1 MIRVLFDDTEIDSN
15 YIMKIT
21 QTVNPYTQG
30 FCLGSTICRQFS
42 IDIHSAA
49 NVSTPDNVYLY
60 EDNDSDT
67 QSDWSLYATL
77 FVDSVETTDDNH
89 ITFNL
94 TDIMVRFNTLL
105 NYQGTVLSILNS
117 ICSDKGISLNTQDFY
132 MKDYEV
138 GEVTINERDLISYIA
153 EVNGGYAYIDNNGN
167 LNICRYE
174 NKAYSNIDSDMCSSI
189 KVGAYHKIGR
199 VSFDLTGTEEVYPSV
214 TEYDT
219 VSLNPDNIILQNES
233 TRASIMKD
241 IYSFI
246 KGFAFYNIK
255 IEKCPIDPDIRAGQL
270 INVGG
275 WRNLLSSGE
284 EYITTLTGERILV
297 SDGLLIPFLCEIDW
311 NYNTQWLGGYTTD
324 LENAT
329 QEATPIVSVQEKVSK
344 LKWELDDPTSGVK
357 AQLELKV
364 AKDDNDQI
372 ISMINASADN
382 IILNTK
388 SLIFGEYPEGQYIE
402 VKNYYSNNTPI
413 GVIFE
418 GTGQVR
424 FSSQGRFQA
433 RNFINGKSANSFYM
447 YVTDSAYA
455 VSLANSYVNGKSNYN
470 ANEITMNSYTT
481 SGGESLTNVLRIGNN
496 QAGASG
502 DSSTF
507 ANAIIL
513 DSTGAGMN
521 DLRIINY
528 DNEGNNANSITMYGF
543 GDDSNNAS
551 FKSYFKKSSV
561 LANDMNMY
569 ATETTNYLNLNCYDN
584 EGGVPIARLSIARS
598 GTTPSVSLE
607 TFTKTSQS
615 TASINSQLFLSG
627 ADIKLFSGD
636 SGSVYIDGRKLS
648 FSDGYVKYI

>member
-1 MIRVLFDDTEIDSN
+1 MIRVLFDDTEINSN

-94 TDIMVRFNTLL
+94 TDIMVYFNTPLT
-105 NYQGTVLSILNS
+105 YQGTVLSILNS

-138 GEVTINERDLISYIA
+138 GEVSINERDLISYIA
-153 EVNGGYAYIDNNGN
+153 EVNGGYAYIDNEGN

-241 IYSFI
+241 VYSFI
-246 KGFAFYNIK
+246 RGFAFYNIK

-324 LENAT
+324 FENKT

-388 SLIFGEYPEGQYIE
+388 SLVFGVYPDGQYIE

-413 GVIFE
+413 GVRFE

-424 FSSQGRFQA
+424 FLSQGRFQA
-433 RNFINGKSANSFYM
+433 ENYINGRPANSLFM
-447 YVTDSAYA
+447 YVTDYTYTVALSNSIVNADTNFAANNISMNSA
-455 VSLANSYVNGKSNYN
+455 VSTSGTLMNSLQIGNTDAVNGATSFNV
-470 ANEITMNSYTT
+470 AN
-481 SGGESLTNVLRIGNN
+481 R
-496 QAGASG
+496 
-502 DSSTF
+502 
-507 ANAIIL
+507 IIL
-513 DSTGAGMN
+513 ASSSLGTN
-521 DLRIINY
+521 NISIINS
-528 DNEGNNANSITMYGF
+528 DNDGELSNQILMTHSNTNALTYLYNYHYITSKMANSITLTSNSTGQSISLSNYTQD
-543 GDDSNNAS
+543 GDLVNSITIASNSDGSNNS
-551 FKSYFKKSSV
+551 ISIQNYKK
-561 LANDMNMY
+561 
-569 ATETTNYLNLNCYDN
+569 TGDN
-584 EGGVPIARLSIARS
+584 
-598 GTTPSVSLE
+598 
-607 TFTKTSQS
+607 TFTSANWIS
-615 TASINSQLFLSG
+615 LGSSGVIING
-627 ADIKLFSGD
+627 HI
-636 SGSVYIDGRKLS
+636 LS
-648 FSDGYVKYI
+648 FSNGYVMYS